1 MPKAPAFKAPVVTQQ
16 GPPAAPAIASADRP
30 IPAAAAAAIPK
41 PPGLPPATVPLN
53 VQEAP
58 KPVAAIPLPPAPVPG
73 GGKALP
79 PAPGAPRPPPPTA
92 ATMKPGKT
100 YSFSLQHQSIYVQ
113 KSQTITSMK
122 ARIAA
127 SLNLAPEAIRLW
139 SFEYAS
145 GTSADSLATALVR
158 GASAHSLQKCDY
170 KPWTADKI
178 TTG

>member
-1 MPKAPAFKAPVVTQQ
+1 
-16 GPPAAPAIASADRP
+16 
-30 IPAAAAAAIPK
+30 
-41 PPGLPPATVPLN
+41 
-53 VQEAP
+53 
-58 KPVAAIPLPPAPVPG
+58 
-73 GGKALP
+73 
-79 PAPGAPRPPPPTA
+79 
-92 ATMKPGKT
+92 MKPGKT